1 MWNQPY
7 GKTDLESGAR
17 PLYPMMLE
25 SPELRWSFIRKVY
38 SIIAIQLLVTIV
50 IGAVVVSV
58 RPIGVFFATTGA
70 GLALY
75 IVLIFV
81 PFISAS
87 PDLIAFNSPLA
98 FPLISLS
105 RLCCVV
111 FACNCSVVSTLLLLP
126 EASRQ
131 LPTPRGFHYIS
142 FLCRWIELRLY

>member
-1 MWNQPY
+1 MWNQPF

-25 SPELRWSFIRKVY
+25 SPDLRWSFIRKVY

-50 IGAVVVSV
+50 IGAVVVTV

-87 PDLIAFNSPLA
+87 PDLIAFDSVACFSFDFSLTPL
-98 FPLISLS
+98 
-105 RLCCVV
+105 LCCFCMQLQRCVR
-111 FACNCSVVSTLLLLP
+111 FTTITRSIPSTTY
-126 EASRQ
+126 S
-131 LPTPRGFHYIS
+131 
-142 FLCRWIELRLY
+142 